1 MSHRT
6 APGRPARRRRARA
19 AATALSAVTALALT
33 ACAGPSVAGADGA
46 GTAGDEATAEA
57 VDWSAVEPASEI
69 TWWSNHP
76 GTSQEIEQELIDR
89 FEEES
94 GITVN
99 LVTAGANYDEV
110 AQRFQAASQT
120 DELPDVVIASDVWWF
135 RYHLNDQILPL
146 DDVLEFVDADADDFQ
161 PALYAD
167 YEYDDQHWAVP
178 YARSTPL
185 FYYNKDL
192 WTAAGLPDRGPET
205 WAELEEWDASL
216 KPLVPSGGSTLGLST
231 GPSWGA
237 WWFENMIW
245 GQGGAYSDGFD
256 LTLDSE
262 ESVAGGQF
270 LHDLFHEKGVATLS
284 ADDAM
289 VDFSSG
295 LIASTIGSTGSL
307 KGALDAASFEVGTAY
322 LPDGPDGGGTPT
334 GGTGLAIPASKS
346 PEQQLAAAMFL
357 AFLTNTENTAY
368 FSQNTGYMPVRTSA
382 VESDTMKAI
391 YEATPQFRTA
401 VDQLAD
407 KARPQDDARVFIPG
421 ADALLNEAIEQIVI
435 EGADP
440 AAAFESVA
448 PRIETAYSEN
458 VEPYL

>member
-1 MSHRT
+1 MSH
-6 APGRPARRRRARA
+6 RPARRPRRHLAVASALA
-19 AATALSAVTALALT
+19 AVAALT
-33 ACAGPSVAGADGA
+33 ATACSGPSVGSTPAAAD
-46 GTAGDEATAEA
+46 DAEA
-57 VDWSAVEPASEI
+57 IDWSQVEPASEI

-76 GTSQEIEQELIDR
+76 GQSKAVEEELIAR
-89 FEEES
+89 FEAEHPEIS
-94 GITVN
+94 VK

-120 DELPDVVIASDVWWF
+120 SDLPDLVIASDVWWF
-135 RYHLNDQILPL
+135 RYHLNDQIMPL
-146 DDVLEFVDADADDFQ
+146 DDVFEHLDAEADDFQ

-167 YEYDDQHWAVP
+167 YEYEGQHWAAP

-192 WTAAGLPDRGPET
+192 WAAAGLPDRGPET
-205 WAELEEWDASL
+205 WDELQEWDASL
-216 KPLVPSGGSTLGLST
+216 RQHVPANGSTFGLST

-245 GQGGAYSDGFD
+245 GQGGEYSDGFD
-256 LTLDSE
+256 LTLDSD

-270 LHDLFHEKGVATLS
+270 LHDLFHASGVASLS

-289 VDFSSG
+289 ADFASG

-322 LPDGPDGGGTPT
+322 LPDGPAGGGTPT
-334 GGTGLAIPASKS
+334 GGTGLAIPSS
-346 PEQQLAAAMFL
+346 RTPEQKLAAAMFL
-357 AFLTNTENTAY
+357 QFITNTENTAY
-368 FSQNTGYMPVRTSA
+368 FSQSTGYMPVRTSA
-382 VESDTMKAI
+382 VESDAMKETYAQ
-391 YEATPQFRTA
+391 TPQFRTA

-407 KARPQDDARVFIPG
+407 KARPQDYVRVFVPG
-421 ADALLNEAIEQIVI
+421 ADALLNQAIEQIVI

-440 AAAFESVA
+440 RTAFEA
-448 PRIETAYSEN
+448 ITPQIETAYKEN